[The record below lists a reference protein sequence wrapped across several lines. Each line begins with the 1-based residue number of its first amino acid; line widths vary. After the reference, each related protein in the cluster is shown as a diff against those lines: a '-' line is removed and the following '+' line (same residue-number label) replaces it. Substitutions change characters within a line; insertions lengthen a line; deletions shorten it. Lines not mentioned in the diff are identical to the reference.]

1 MKTGNPYADLID
13 SIDRAMEYA
22 VAIKVQPM
30 SRDGDICFTIPLDTL
45 AWTPKSLKNPIIY
58 SHAWAN
64 LIGEILVRSCN
75 SSAFN
80 DAILSKH
87 YLKSQ
92 DYRHTGFGLKVT
104 KTEIILQMHC
114 SFLTRIFDDFLNNV
128 LSEASKEINVQGEKN
143 ETSDESKTENY

>member
-1 MKTGNPYADLID
+1 
-13 SIDRAMEYA
+13 MEYK
-22 VAIKVQPM
+22 VPIKVQPM
-30 SRDGDICFTIPLDTL
+30 SQDGDIVFTIPLDTL
-45 AWTPKSLKNPIIY
+45 PWTPKSLKGPIVY